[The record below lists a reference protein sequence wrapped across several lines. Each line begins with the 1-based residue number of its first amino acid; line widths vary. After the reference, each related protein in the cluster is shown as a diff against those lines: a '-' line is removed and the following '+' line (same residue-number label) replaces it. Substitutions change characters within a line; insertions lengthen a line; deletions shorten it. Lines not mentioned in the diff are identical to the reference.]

1 MDEGQGRGT
10 PAAHARVRLS
20 DRPQT
25 PSRRQ
30 RVEGCSQSQGNVRS
44 QNAGESR
51 SSLSRKGASARRLDA
66 DGVGGPDERE
76 LEPDSALAAA
86 TAGIPT
92 SLTRL
97 PP

>member
-10 PAAHARVRLS
+10 PAAHAGVRVS

-51 SSLSRKGASARRLDA
+51 SSLSCKGASARRWHWMGLVDLSWA
-66 DGVGGPDERE
+66 NSNQIVLWLRWIERLQAEGVER
-76 LEPDSALAAA
+76 LV
-86 TAGIPT
+86 
-92 SLTRL
+92 
-97 PP
+97 